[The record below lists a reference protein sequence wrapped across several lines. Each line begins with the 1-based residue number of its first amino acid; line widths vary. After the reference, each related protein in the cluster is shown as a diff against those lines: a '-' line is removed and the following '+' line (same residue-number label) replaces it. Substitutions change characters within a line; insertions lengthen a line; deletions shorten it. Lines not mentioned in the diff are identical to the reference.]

1 MVVLHVEATCGCRDV
16 QLMGGNVEAT
26 TRCGERAVELVT
38 GICHAVLGKGGFQT
52 TFIKWPVM
60 GDKRKTFYQRLDLRP
75 YFRERRLPVSV
86 PASEAV
92 DFGCPIC
99 IIIGYGLNERVKF
112 IDNLTAPHHYNANAA
127 YA

>member
-1 MVVLHVEATCGCRDV
+1 M
-16 QLMGGNVEAT
+16 QLMCRNAEAM

-52 TFIKWPVM
+52 AFIKGTVM

-75 YFRERRLPVSV
+75 YFRERRLPVCV
-86 PASEAV
+86 PASQAV

-99 IIIGYGLNERVKF
+99 IIIWDRLNERVEF
-112 IDNLTAPHHYNANAA
+112 IDNLTAPHHYNANTA

>member
-1 MVVLHVEATCGCRDV
+1 
-16 QLMGGNVEAT
+16 
-26 TRCGERAVELVT
+26 
-38 GICHAVLGKGGFQT
+38 
-52 TFIKWPVM
+52 M

-75 YFRERRLPVSV
+75 YFRERRLSVSI

-92 DFGCPIC
+92 NFGCPAG
-99 IIIGYGLNERVKF
+99 IIIGDGLNERVKF